1 MVAIVTDSAANL
13 PSGLASELGI
23 EIVPMYLKFGE
34 RVYRDGVDLA
44 PSDFYRRL
52 VDDAEIA
59 STSTPAPADF
69 LEAYERTGQDEIVCI
84 TVASAM
90 SAAYQEATLAGDR
103 FDGRVEVVDSLNASM
118 AQGFV
123 ALEAARRA
131 AQGSTHEEVADRARE
146 VARAARLC
154 ATIDTFEFLRR
165 SGRVR
170 KLQAY
175 AATMLDIK
183 PVFRF
188 SVGEVTAVARPRTRR
203 RAVAR
208 LLQETLAETE
218 GRPIHLAAIHAAA
231 EEEARGL
238 VESISHRAEVVE
250 SIVSEVTP
258 VIGAHTGP
266 GLVGTAYFWDSE
278 PGR

>member
-13 PSGLASELGI
+13 PSGLASELSI

-44 PSDFYRRL
+44 PTDFYRRL
-52 VDDAEIA
+52 VADSEVA

-69 LEAYERTGQDEIVCI
+69 LEAYQRTGADDIVCI
-84 TVASAM
+84 TVAADM
-90 SAAYQEATLAGDR
+90 SAANHEATLAAER
-103 FDGRVEVVDSLNASM
+103 YPGRVVVVDSRNASM

-123 ALEAARRA
+123 AAEAARRA
-131 AQGSTHEEVADRARE
+131 AAGGSIAEVVTRANE
-146 VARAARLC
+146 VAREARLC

-188 SVGEVTAVARPRTRR
+188 ARGEIAPIARPRTRR
-203 RAVAR
+203 KALER
-208 LLQETLAETE
+208 LLSETLADIGTK
-218 GRPIHLAAIHAAA
+218 PVHLATIHASA
-231 EEEARGL
+231 EDEAREL
-238 VESISHRAEVVE
+238 LDSVSAEADVRE
-250 SIVSEVTP
+250 AILTEVTP
-258 VIGAHTGP
+258 VIGANTGP
-266 GLVGTAYFWDSE
+266 GLVGTAYFCERTGS
-278 PGR
+278 

>member
-13 PSGLASELGI
+13 PTELASELGI
-23 EIVPMYLKFGE
+23 EIVPMYLKFGD

-44 PSDFYRRL
+44 PADFYRRL
-52 VDDAEIA
+52 VADAEVA

-69 LEAYERTGQDEIVCI
+69 LEAYQRTGAEEIVCI
-84 TVASAM
+84 TVASGM
-90 SAAYQEATLAGDR
+90 SASNHEANMAAER
-103 FDGRVEVVDSLNASM
+103 YNGRVLVVDSLNASM

-123 ALEAARRA
+123 ATEAARA
-131 AQGSTHEEVADRARE
+131 AGSGADLAE
-146 VARAARLC
+146 VARRARQVAGEARLI
-154 ATIDTFEFLRR
+154 ATIDTFDFLRR

-188 SVGEVTAVARPRTRR
+188 ARGEVSPVARPRTRR
-203 RAVAR
+203 RALDR
-208 LLQETLAETE
+208 LVQETVADVG
-218 GRPIHLAAIHAAA
+218 GRPVHLATIHANA
-231 EEEARGL
+231 EEDARTVGEAIAR
-238 VESISHRAEVVE
+238 SADVVE
-250 SIVSEVTP
+250 TIVTGVTP

-266 GLVGTAYFWDSE
+266 GLVGTAYFCDD
-278 PGR
+278 

>member
-13 PSGLASELGI
+13 PGGLASELGI

-44 PSDFYRRL
+44 PTDFYRRL
-52 VDDAEIA
+52 VEDEENA

-69 LEAYERTGQDEIVCI
+69 LQAYERTGAEEIVCV
-84 TVASAM
+84 TVASGM
-90 SAAYQEATLAGDR
+90 SAANHEASMAADR
-103 FDGRVEVVDSLNASM
+103 YPGRVTVIDSLNASM

-123 ALEAARRA
+123 ALEAARCARSG
-131 AQGSTHEEVADRARE
+131 GSMEEVADRAGA
-146 VARAARLC
+146 VAREARLC

-188 SVGEVTAVARPRTRR
+188 ARGDVTPVARPRTRR
-203 RAVAR
+203 RALDR
-208 LLQETLAETE
+208 LLQEAVDDVG
-218 GRPIHLAAIHAAA
+218 GRPVHLATIHANA
-231 EEEARGL
+231 EDEARTL
-238 VESISHRAEVVE
+238 LNAISAKLNVIEALLA
-250 SIVSEVTP
+250 EVTP
-258 VIGAHTGP
+258 VIGANTGP
-266 GLVGTAYFWDSE
+266 GLVGTAYFCETD
-278 PGR
+278 PR

>member
-13 PSGLASELGI
+13 PNGLASELGI

-34 RVYRDGVDLA
+34 RVYRDGIDLA
-44 PSDFYRRL
+44 PARFYQRL
-52 VDDAEIA
+52 VEDAEIA

-69 LEAYERTGQDEIVCI
+69 LEAYERTGADEIVCV
-84 TVASAM
+84 TVASGM
-90 SAAYQEATLAGDR
+90 SAANHEATLAAER
-103 FDGRVEVVDSLNASM
+103 YRGRVSVVDSLNASM

-131 AQGSTHEEVADRARE
+131 AEGGSMTDVTARAQQ
-146 VARAARLC
+146 VARRARLC

-188 SVGEVTAVARPRTRR
+188 ARGEIAPVARPRTRR
-203 RAVAR
+203 RALDR
-208 LLQETLAETE
+208 LLRETVTDA
-218 GRPIHLAAIHAAA
+218 GDQPVHLAVIHASA
-231 EEEARGL
+231 EAEAKDLLEAISSEADVR
-238 VESISHRAEVVE
+238 ESVLT
-250 SIVSEVTP
+250 EVTP
-258 VIGAHTGP
+258 VIGANTGP
-266 GLVGTAYFWDSE
+266 GLVGTAYFSDPIS
-278 PGR
+278 P